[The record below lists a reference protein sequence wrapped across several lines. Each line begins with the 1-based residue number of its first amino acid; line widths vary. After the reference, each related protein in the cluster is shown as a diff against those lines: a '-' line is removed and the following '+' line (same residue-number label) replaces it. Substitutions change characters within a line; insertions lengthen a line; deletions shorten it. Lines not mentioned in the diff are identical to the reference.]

1 LIIAD
6 AALETVPKNLLNH
19 PSLKKMLRNG
29 DKNIHGMLLD
39 RTFHHFGMVSNRLPE
54 GYRRGRPDII
64 HVALLCSLSTPLF
77 KKNHL
82 KVFVHTFNDNLIVI
96 GNNVRIPKSYT
107 RFEGLVLDL
116 MKNKKIVSPEGNL
129 LLEFFEN
136 ISFGDIVVKHVK
148 PDVTIGLSITGSL
161 KPTENVAR
169 ELSHYDNP
177 CVVIGG
183 FPKGHF
189 SKGVDFCLDKKYSIY
204 PDGLETHVVVSRL
217 LYEFEKI
224 VDN

>member
-1 LIIAD
+1 MIIAD

-19 PSLKKMLRNG
+19 PSLKKMLRTG
-29 DKNIHGMLLD
+29 DKNIPGMLLD
-39 RTFHHFGMVSNRLPE
+39 RTFHHFAMVSNRLVE
-54 GYRRGRPDII
+54 GYRRGRPDIVHI
-64 HVALLCSLSTPLF
+64 ALLCSLSTPLF

-82 KVFVHTFNDNLIVI
+82 KVFVHTFNDNIIMI
-96 GNNVRIPKSYT
+96 GNNVRLPKSYT

-136 ISFGDIVVKHVK
+136 MTFNELIVKHIK
-148 PDVTIGLSITGSL
+148 PDVTIGLTVTGDL
-161 KPTENVAR
+161 KPTEYVAR
-169 ELSHYDNP
+169 ELSDNDNP

-189 SKGVDFCLDKKYSIY
+189 SKGVDFHLDKKYSIH

-224 VDN
+224 ADK